1 MSPLIMGRSKVKG
14 MSAEELGERSAALS
28 DALEAGGSQLDPGRV
43 VDARAVIEKVTARTS
58 RSGNHTVVALAGATG
73 SGKSSLFN
81 AIVGDG
87 VATVGARRPTT
98 SRPIAA
104 VWGDD
109 DASDLL
115 DWLEV
120 AQRHHVQA
128 ASTGAPATGGGR
140 PSKGAPAVAWN
151 LDGLVLLDLPDFDS
165 RVEAHRL
172 ESERVLELVDVFV
185 WVTDPQK
192 YADARLH
199 DDFLKVLS
207 THDAVTV
214 VVLNQADRLSADAV
228 TQIRGDL
235 ARLTAEDGI
244 AGVQVLATSATT
256 RTGLDELA
264 MRLGTAVAA
273 RNAAQARL
281 AADIRA
287 TSGRLRVDVA
297 DTEHTLPD
305 AVDAALVEALSR
317 AAGIPTVVAAVERDY
332 RNQAWSRTGWPF
344 TRWVRALR
352 PDPMK
357 RLRLN
362 TRDSVEEKLAVTA
375 GDVRSVLGRSS
386 LPPPTPAA
394 RAAVDLATRGVGD
407 GAAEGLPHRWAEA
420 VSDAATPP
428 GPELSDALDQA
439 VVGTSLRMRAPLWW
453 RVFGIAQL
461 LLSLV
466 AVLGLVWL
474 VVLVVLGWLAIHDV
488 STPSLGPVP
497 YPLLMF
503 AGGLLLGLALAAL
516 ARWLARIGARRRGQV
531 IRGRLT
537 DAVAAVAAERI
548 VGPVRAVLARHRA
561 AREGLD
567 RASA

>member
-1 MSPLIMGRSKVKG
+1 MSPLTMGRSKVKG
-14 MSAEELGERSAALS
+14 MSADELVARSTALGE
-28 DALEAGGSQLDPGRV
+28 ALESGGRQLDGARV
-43 VDARAVIEKVTARTS
+43 GDAASVIEKVTARTS
-58 RSGNHTVVALAGATG
+58 IAGGHTVVALAGATG

-81 AIVGDG
+81 ALVGDT

-104 VWGDD
+104 VWGEE
-109 DASDLL
+109 DATELL
-115 DWLEV
+115 DWLQV
-120 AQRHHVQA
+120 AQRHHVA
-128 ASTGAPATGGGR
+128 AGSTDEAPT
-140 PSKGAPAVAWN
+140 WN

-199 DDFLKVLS
+199 DDFLKVLA

-214 VVLNQADRLSADAV
+214 MVLNQADRLTPDAV
-228 TQIRGDL
+228 KQIRGDL

-244 AGVQVLATSATT
+244 SGMQVLATSATT
-256 RTGLDELA
+256 SAGLDELGV
-264 MRLGTAVAA
+264 RLGTAVAA
-273 RNAAQARL
+273 RSSAQARL

-287 TSGRLRVDVA
+287 TAGRLRADVA
-297 DTEHTLPD
+297 DSEPTLPEE
-305 AVDAALVEALSR
+305 VDSELVAALSR
-317 AAGIPTVVAAVERDY
+317 AAGIPTVVSAVERDY
-332 RNQAWSRTGWPF
+332 RNQALAQTGWPF

-362 TRDSVEEKLAVTA
+362 TRDSVEDKLAVTA

-386 LPPPTPAA
+386 LPPATPAA
-394 RAAVDLATRGVGD
+394 RAAVDLATRSVGD
-407 GAAEGLPHRWAEA
+407 QAAQGLPNRWAEA

-428 GPELSDALDQA
+428 GPELADALDQA
-439 VVGTSLRMRAPLWW
+439 VVGTSLKTRAPLWW
-453 RVFGIAQL
+453 RVFGLLQL

-466 AVLGLVWL
+466 TVLGLLWL
-474 VVLVVLGWLAIHDV
+474 AVLVVLGWLALPDI

-516 ARWLARIGARRRGQV
+516 ARWMARIGARRRGRV
-531 IRGRLT
+531 VRGRLT
-537 DAVAAVAAERI
+537 HAVAAVAAERI

-561 AREGLD
+561 TREGLD
-567 RASA
+567 RAAA

>member
-1 MSPLIMGRSKVKG
+1 MSPLTMGRTKVKA
-14 MSAEELGERSAALS
+14 MTAEELVERSSALGG
-28 DALEAGGSQLDPGRV
+28 ALEAGGAQLDPGRSS
-43 VDARAVIEKVTARTS
+43 DAVAVIEKVTARTS
-58 RSGNHTVVALAGATG
+58 ITGNHTVVALAGATG

-81 AIVGDG
+81 ALVGDT

-104 VWGDD
+104 VWGED
-109 DASDLL
+109 DATDLL
-115 DWLEV
+115 DWLQV
-120 AQRHHVQA
+120 AQRHHV
-128 ASTGAPATGGGR
+128 
-140 PSKGAPAVAWN
+140 AVAGHGTAGSGRKAPSVSEPAFN

-199 DDFLKVLS
+199 DDFLKVLA

-214 VVLNQADRLSADAV
+214 VVLNQADRLSAEGV
-228 TQIRGDL
+228 QQIRGDL

-256 RTGLDELA
+256 RTGLDEFR

-287 TSGRLRVDVA
+287 TAVRLRADVGHSEPVLA
-297 DTEHTLPD
+297 DK
-305 AVDAALVEALSR
+305 VDADLVDALAR

-332 RNQAWSRTGWPF
+332 RNQALSRTGWPF
-344 TRWVRALR
+344 TRWVRGLR

-357 RLRLN
+357 RLRLD
-362 TRDSVEEKLAVTA
+362 TKDSVQEKSAVNA

-407 GAAEGLPHRWAEA
+407 RAADGLPNRWAEA

-428 GPELSDALDQA
+428 GPELADALDQA

-453 RVFGIAQL
+453 RVFGTAQL
-461 LLSLV
+461 LLALV
-466 AVLGLVWL
+466 GVLGLVWL
-474 VVLVVLGWLAIHDV
+474 AVLVVLGWLALPDV
-488 STPSLGPVP
+488 GTPSLGPVP

-503 AGGLLLGLALAAL
+503 AGGLLLGLVLAAL
-516 ARWLARIGARRRGQV
+516 ARWLARIGARRRGRV

-537 DAVAAVAAERI
+537 EAVSGVAAQRI
-548 VGPVRAVLARHRA
+548 VGPVRAVLARHRTT
-561 AREGLD
+561 RERLD
-567 RASA
+567 RAAA

>member
-1 MSPLIMGRSKVKG
+1 MSPLTMGRGKVKG
-14 MSAEELGERSAALS
+14 MSAEALVARSTALGG
-28 DALEAGGSQLDPGRV
+28 ALESGGAQLDPAKV
-43 VDARAVIEKVTARTS
+43 LDAEAVIDKVTARTAI
-58 RSGNHTVVALAGATG
+58 SGNHTVVALAGATG

-81 AIVGDG
+81 ALVGDA

-98 SRPIAA
+98 SRPVAA
-104 VWGDD
+104 VWGED
-109 DASDLL
+109 DATDLL
-115 DWLEV
+115 DWLQV
-120 AQRHHVQA
+120 AQRHHVP
-128 ASTGAPATGGGR
+128 TTPGRGDGGGSG
-140 PSKGAPAVAWN
+140 PAWN

-165 RVEAHRL
+165 RVEANRL

-199 DDFLKVLS
+199 DDFLKVLA

-214 VVLNQADRLSADAV
+214 VVLNQADRLTPDAV
-228 TQIRGDL
+228 KQIRGDL
-235 ARLTAEDGI
+235 GRLTAEDGI
-244 AGVQVLATSATT
+244 PGVQVLATSATT
-256 RTGLDELA
+256 RSGVDELG

-287 TSGRLRVDVA
+287 TAGRLRGEVS
-297 DTEHTLPD
+297 DTEPTLSD
-305 AVDAALVEALSR
+305 KVDSDLVDALSR

-332 RNQAWSRTGWPF
+332 RNQAWSQTGWPF

-362 TRDSVEEKLAVTA
+362 TKDSVEEKLAVTA

-407 GAAEGLPHRWAEA
+407 RAGKGLPPRWAEA

-428 GPELSDALDQA
+428 GPELADALDQA

-461 LLSLV
+461 LLSLT
-466 AVLGLVWL
+466 AVLGLLWL
-474 VVLVVLGWLAIHDV
+474 VVLVVLGWLALPDV
-488 STPSLGPVP
+488 DTPSLGPLP

-503 AGGLLLGLALAAL
+503 AGGLLLGLALAGL
-516 ARWLARIGARRRGQV
+516 ARWLARIGARRRGRV

-537 DAVAAVAAERI
+537 KAVAEVAAERI
-548 VGPVRAVLARHRA
+548 VGPVRAVLARHRTT
-561 AREGLD
+561 REGLD
-567 RASA
+567 RAAA

>member
-1 MSPLIMGRSKVKG
+1 MSPLKRGRGKVAG
-14 MSAEELGERSAALS
+14 TGAEDLVERSAALG
-28 DALEAGGSQLDPGRV
+28 DALEAGGSQLDPVR
-43 VDARAVIEKVTARTS
+43 ASRAVAVIDKVTARTS
-58 RSGNHTVVALAGATG
+58 KSGDHTVVALAGATG

-81 AIVGDG
+81 ALVGDT

-109 DASDLL
+109 DATDLL

-120 AQRHHVQA
+120 AQRHHVVGA
-128 ASTGAPATGGGR
+128 GSTEAGASGE
-140 PSKGAPAVAWN
+140 AVRAGSARTWN

-199 DDFLKVLS
+199 NDFLKVLA

-214 VVLNQADRLSADAV
+214 VVLNQADRLSAEEV
-228 TQIRGDL
+228 KQIRGDL
-235 ARLTAEDGI
+235 TRLTAEDGI

-256 RTGLDELA
+256 LTGLDELGT
-264 MRLGTAVAA
+264 RLGTAVAA
-273 RNAAQARL
+273 RNAARARL

-287 TSGRLRVDVA
+287 TAARLRVDVA
-297 DTEHTLPD
+297 DSEPSLAET
-305 AVDAALVEALSR
+305 VDADLVEALSR
-317 AAGIPTVVAAVERDY
+317 AAGIPTVVAAVQRDY
-332 RNQAWSRTGWPF
+332 RNQAWGRTGWPF

-362 TRDSVEEKLAVTA
+362 TRDQDEDKPAVTA
-375 GDVRSVLGRSS
+375 GDVRTVLGRSS

-394 RAAVDLATRGVGD
+394 RAAVELATRGVGD
-407 GAAEGLPHRWAEA
+407 RAADGLPHRWAEA

-428 GPELSDALDQA
+428 GPELADALDQA

-461 LLSLV
+461 LLALT
-466 AVLGLVWL
+466 AVLGAAWL
-474 VVLVVLGWLAIHDV
+474 VVLVVLGWLALPDP

-503 AGGLLLGLALAAL
+503 AGGMLLGLALAAV
-516 ARWLARIGARRRGQV
+516 ARWLGRVGARRRGKV
-531 IRGRLT
+531 VRGRLT
-537 DAVAAVAAERI
+537 EAVAGVAAEQI
-548 VGPVRAVLARHRA
+548 VGPVRAVLTRHHTT
-561 AREGLD
+561 REGLD
-567 RASA
+567 RAAA

>member
-1 MSPLIMGRSKVKG
+1 MSVLKRGRSKVTG
-14 MSAEELGERSAALS
+14 SGAEELVQRSAALA
-28 DALEAGGSQLDPGRV
+28 DALAAGGSQLDPTR
-43 VDARAVIEKVTARTS
+43 ATQAEAVIDKVTARTS
-58 RSGNHTVVALAGATG
+58 KSGNHTVVALAGATG

-81 AIVGDG
+81 ALVGDG

-104 VWGDD
+104 VWGDQ
-109 DASDLL
+109 DATDLL

-120 AQRHHVQA
+120 AQRHHVA
-128 ASTGAPATGGGR
+128 AGSAQGAAEAQG
-140 PSKGAPAVAWN
+140 WN

-199 DDFLKVLS
+199 NDFLKVLA

-214 VVLNQADRLSADAV
+214 VVLNQADRLSAEEV

-256 RTGLDELA
+256 RAGLDELGV
-264 MRLGTAVAA
+264 RLGTAVAA

-287 TSGRLRVDVA
+287 TAGRLRVDVA
-297 DTEHTLPD
+297 DSEPTL
-305 AVDAALVEALSR
+305 AETVDADLVDALSR
-317 AAGIPTVVAAVERDY
+317 AAGIPTVVSAVQRDY
-332 RNQAWSRTGWPF
+332 RNQAWSQTGWPF

-352 PDPMK
+352 PDPLK

-362 TRDSVEEKLAVTA
+362 TRDQVEDKLAVTA

-407 GAAEGLPHRWAEA
+407 RAADGLPHRWSEA

-428 GPELSDALDQA
+428 GPELADALDQA

-461 LLSLV
+461 LLALT
-466 AVLGLVWL
+466 AVVGLAWL
-474 VVLVVLGWLAIHDV
+474 VVLVVLGWLALPDI

-503 AGGLLLGLALAAL
+503 AGGLLLGLVLAAL
-516 ARWLARIGARRRGQV
+516 ARWLARIGARRRGKV

-537 DAVAAVAAERI
+537 QAVAAVAAEQI
-548 VGPVRAVLARHRA
+548 IGPVRAVLARHRA
-561 AREGLD
+561 TREGLD
-567 RASA
+567 RAAA

>member
-1 MSPLIMGRSKVKG
+1 MSPLIMGRTKVKG
-14 MSAEELGERSAALS
+14 MSAEELVERSSALGG
-28 DALEAGGSQLDPGRV
+28 ALESGAAQLDP
-43 VDARAVIEKVTARTS
+43 ARAADAAAVIDKVTARTAL
-58 RSGNHTVVALAGATG
+58 SGNHTVVALAGATG

-81 AIVGDG
+81 ALVGDA

-98 SRPIAA
+98 SRPVAA

-109 DASDLL
+109 DATDLL
-115 DWLEV
+115 DWLQV
-120 AQRHHVQA
+120 AQRHHVVGDAAGQQA
-128 ASTGAPATGGGR
+128 GEKGR
-140 PSKGAPAVAWN
+140 AAQGWN

-165 RVEAHRL
+165 RVEAHRH
-172 ESERVLELVDVFV
+172 ESERVLQLVDVFV

-199 DDFLKVLS
+199 DDFLKVLA

-214 VVLNQADRLSADAV
+214 VVLNQADRLSADSV
-228 TQIRGDL
+228 QQVRGDL
-235 ARLTAEDGI
+235 GRLTAEDGI

-256 RTGLDELA
+256 RAGLDELG

-281 AADIRA
+281 AADVRA
-287 TSGRLRVDVA
+287 TAGRLRADVA
-297 DTEHTLPD
+297 DSEVTLPD
-305 AVDAALVEALSR
+305 DVDTELVDALSR
-317 AAGIPTVVAAVERDY
+317 AAGVPTVVAAVERDY

-352 PDPMK
+352 PDPIK

-362 TRDSVEEKLAVTA
+362 TRDSVEEKLALTA

-394 RAAVDLATRGVGD
+394 RAAVDLATRAVGD
-407 GAAEGLPHRWAEA
+407 RAADGLPHRWAEA

-428 GPELSDALDQA
+428 GPELADALDQA

-453 RVFGIAQL
+453 RAFGVAQL

-466 AVLGLVWL
+466 AVLGLGWL
-474 VVLVVLGWLAIHDV
+474 VVLVVLGWLALPRID
-488 STPSLGPVP
+488 TPSLGPVP

-503 AGGLLLGLALAAL
+503 AGGLLLGLALAAV
-516 ARWLARIGARRRGQV
+516 ARWVARIGARRRGHV
-531 IRGRLT
+531 IRRRLT
-537 DAVAAVAAERI
+537 EAVSGVAAERI
-548 VGPVRAVLARHRA
+548 AGPVRAVLARHRTT
-561 AREGLD
+561 REGLD
-567 RASA
+567 RAAA

>member
-1 MSPLIMGRSKVKG
+1 MSPLKRGRGKVAG
-14 MSAEELGERSAALS
+14 TGAEDLVERSAALG
-28 DALEAGGSQLDPGRV
+28 DALEAGGSQLDPVR
-43 VDARAVIEKVTARTS
+43 ASRAVAVIDKVTARTS
-58 RSGNHTVVALAGATG
+58 KSGDHTVVALAGATG

-81 AIVGDG
+81 ALVGDT

-109 DASDLL
+109 DATDLL

-120 AQRHHVQA
+120 AQRHHVVGA
-128 ASTGAPATGGGR
+128 GSTEAGASGE
-140 PSKGAPAVAWN
+140 AVRAGSARTWN

-199 DDFLKVLS
+199 NDFLKVLA

-214 VVLNQADRLSADAV
+214 VVLNQADRLSAEEV
-228 TQIRGDL
+228 KQIRGDL
-235 ARLTAEDGI
+235 TRLTAEDGI

-256 RTGLDELA
+256 LTGLDELGT
-264 MRLGTAVAA
+264 RLGTAVAA
-273 RNAAQARL
+273 RNAARARL

-287 TSGRLRVDVA
+287 TAARLRVDVA
-297 DTEHTLPD
+297 DSEPSLAET
-305 AVDAALVEALSR
+305 VDADLVEALSR
-317 AAGIPTVVAAVERDY
+317 AAGIPTVVAAVQRDY
-332 RNQAWSRTGWPF
+332 RNQAWGRTGWPF

-362 TRDSVEEKLAVTA
+362 TRDQDEDKPAVTA
-375 GDVRSVLGRSS
+375 GDVRTVLGRSS

-394 RAAVDLATRGVGD
+394 RAAVELATRGVGD
-407 GAAEGLPHRWAEA
+407 RAADGLPHRWAEA

-428 GPELSDALDQA
+428 GPELADALDQA

-461 LLSLV
+461 LLALT
-466 AVLGLVWL
+466 AVLGAAWL
-474 VVLVVLGWLAIHDV
+474 VVLVVLGWLALPDP

-503 AGGLLLGLALAAL
+503 AGGMLLGLALAAV
-516 ARWLARIGARRRGQV
+516 ARWLGRVGARRRGKV

-537 DAVAAVAAERI
+537 EAVAGVAAEQI
-548 VGPVRAVLARHRA
+548 VGPVRAVLTRHRTT
-561 AREGLD
+561 REGLD
-567 RASA
+567 RAAA